1 MSEESNSYTPSA
13 SEEPGTSSEPPKKGI
28 LKRTAIRNQ
37 IESRD
42 TVFPLPGHRPSPD
55 RFPDKP
61 NTKIPKLSVTWWEK
75 NAVAFFGDTSDENN
89 TDSEQILR
97 DLGTGPPMDERRIPT
112 EETRQTAILDS
123 EESNED
129 HDLHSDQDDGM
140 SMTSSTGSSS
150 NVVGRWWIGKDTRF
164 VPHCQKRGCG
174 HSHSHSPNP
183 PEYVTPTQR
192 RNKELSVLKKELQV
206 ALAERDEKDRHL
218 AELRD
223 RVKEIEVM
231 SIAQA
236 SLSEGHKQMSRE
248 KEAREAL
255 ERDKKAMEKRHAVRV
270 NQLIQ
275 ETMAAREETVSLTAR
290 VRELEAELDKAKADA
305 GTMTDPLPEPPV
317 ITAMTISPSNL
328 PPIDPGAP
336 QCELLLVHS
345 EMDTPTLSDQPQPGL
360 LPPLSLTVD
369 SKGQQIGLSRD
380 IINHIQACQNEA
392 FIWRTKAAQLEIV
405 VKDQLLKVAQY
416 ERQIEEMM
424 TGMQQEA
431 MAGASVQDP
440 QLAVKTVETSSFGA
454 SPILSMQSTLD
465 RPTLERQSTLASLP
479 PTFECNLASCIERKK
494 NLIEENNKL
503 IESVEET
510 GIRIRELEEDVS
522 ALRNEAEQLE
532 EQNQQLDAEIKQLR
546 QDSECKTAEI
556 EASHVVIARL
566 HTEKET
572 MQKAIDYM
580 EGRMQVYQNT
590 LIDHDLIVSDEN
602 QTEWRKGY
610 VDPRYSV
617 LVSKYVQTVLTSE
630 ELDLNKEFASKN
642 LNMHEK
648 FEEIE
653 QILLTKTQ
661 LVDALT
667 KQLEDARREQRKD
680 MDERQTEREEHRKTY
695 EEMAA
700 IAARVPALELRV
712 EELQDELTNFDLKF
726 EKQQEEFEM
735 GLEGALNESLKK
747 YKRSFFQEQSFY
759 WKDKVAAFEHQI
771 DRYKNEIAQLVREK
785 DEQRLEAKVKMA
797 DMEQRLTSSIEH
809 VTQLN
814 KRANKSCRDAECEVR
829 PKTINKYVACRPNSK
844 SKSTEILKG
853 DLFDESE
860 ERLKLCR
867 GELETTRK
875 QVAFLQQKLI
885 AAIQQRTNERL
896 QNRRKF
902 SSLEG
907 RSTVRED
914 RDTQGQG
921 QAKVQQREDEDD
933 VIEELKERNE
943 QLEHKLTLGQMQERD
958 RIQRLVNEFDNV
970 KVELDQEMSHY
981 QKERCWLQAR
991 IENLEK
997 DNRELQKALEVLNP
1011 NSDNFIPA
1019 QGDAGA
1025 DANAEDSVN
1034 YLFVNE
1040 LKKSLSES
1048 QIDSSEIDK
1057 LRLQAENARLQ
1068 GELDRVRESV
1078 KTMVNVTKGAIEN
1091 AEKEEGRTGRNGR
1104 EEEAGVQRAV
1114 GDDGGHRNVIIRKSP
1129 IFSNLA
1135 NVLSTVKTDL
1145 ESVLHNLEEPK
1156 LEEKLLI
1163 GANGQPLEKSLF
1175 VEERVE
1181 ADIAKGGQIHS
1192 KVLDTVMK
1200 EWTNDQ
1206 TEMLTRDLKRSREER
1221 NSLRMKVDKLK
1232 RDLEMANA
1240 ELQVYRREK
1249 KEPTPHE
1256 MALGAKL
1263 KRSRSMTVINGD
1275 TYDKEEA
1282 ERWKLKAGTMFR
1294 ELNTLRAGYN
1304 KAIEERRQLKIQL
1317 AMLRGEYE
1325 LAKVHMGKT
1334 STDDKV
1340 IIHQNPMAFRRG
1352 STHER
1357 VICNISVGSRCQ
1369 SLDRKTNKR
1378 MSDSLVVATA
1388 TGLVSQRRR
1397 IHSNDMAEGKDPR
1410 RRWTKSAR
1418 NAATSFRPIL
1428 SSSMTSLNEA
1438 TNQNEKLPESM
1449 TQSWHSQTAESSS
1462 KTTTTYRSALMKMT
1476 GSPAVSAA
1484 TITAS
1489 NDDDNRKIKVISLR
1503 EKITRLARENK
1514 ALQEEVRSL
1523 RTGNASI
1530 EGNVIVPA
1538 NEITLNRLN
1547 ELEREKEALK
1557 YQVHQLLGKLQQVRI
1572 ILYETDNLNFI
1583 HFLQVQSIL
1592 SRVREVTL
1600 PFSTYRCS
1608 HSVVLFQA

>member
-97 DLGTGPPMDERRIPT
+97 DLGTGPRDERRIPT

-206 ALAERDEKDRHL
+206 ALSERDEKDRHL

-236 SLSEGHKQMSRE
+236 SLSEGHKQLSRE

-290 VRELEAELDKAKADA
+290 VRELEAELNKTKADT

-336 QCELLLVHS
+336 QFSSASTPLQGEQ
-345 EMDTPTLSDQPQPGL
+345 PTLTDQPQPGL

-431 MAGASVQDP
+431 MGGASVQDH

-532 EQNQQLDAEIKQLR
+532 EQNQHLDAEIKQLR

-602 QTEWRKGY
+602 QAEWRKGY
-610 VDPRYSV
+610 VDPGYSV

-700 IAARVPALELRV
+700 IAARVPALELRI

-844 SKSTEILKG
+844 SKSTEILK
-853 DLFDESE
+853 
-860 ERLKLCR
+860 
-867 GELETTRK
+867 
-875 QVAFLQQKLI
+875 
-885 AAIQQRTNERL
+885 TNERL

-907 RSTVRED
+907 RSTVGED

-921 QAKVQQREDEDD
+921 QAKAQQKEDEDD
-933 VIEELKERNE
+933 MIEELKERNE
-943 QLEHKLTLGQMQERD
+943 QLEHKLTLTQMQERD

-991 IENLEK
+991 IENLER
-997 DNRELQKALEVLNP
+997 DNRELQKALETLNP

-1091 AEKEEGRTGRNGR
+1091 AEKEESRTGRNGR
-1104 EEEAGVQRAV
+1104 EEEAGMQRAV
-1114 GDDGGHRNVIIRKSP
+1114 GDDGGHHNVIIRKSP

-1156 LEEKLLI
+1156 LLI

-1181 ADIAKGGQIHS
+1181 ADIAKGGQIHSVS

-1221 NSLRMKVDKLK
+1221 NSLRIKVDKLK

-1275 TYDKEEA
+1275 NYDKEEA

-1304 KAIEERRQLKIQL
+1304 KAVEERRQLKIQL

-1378 MSDSLVVATA
+1378 MSDSLVVATT

-1397 IHSNDMAEGKDPR
+1397 IHSNETAEGKDSR

-1462 KTTTTYRSALMKMT
+1462 KTTTTYRSALMKIT
-1476 GSPAVSAA
+1476 GSPAVSAT

-1557 YQVHQLLGKLQQVRI
+1557 YQVHQLLGKLQQVRV
-1572 ILYETDNLNFI
+1572 ILYEVDSLNFI

-1592 SRVREVTL
+1592 SRVREVIL

-1608 HSVVLFQA
+1608 HSVVLFQACKITAKYIL